1 MCVCVCLPVP
11 VNLYMYMCVCVS
23 VYLYMYVCMYV
34 CLPVSVNLY
43 MYMCVCVCL
52 PIPVNLCVSMCI
64 YIYVCV
70 FVCLCIIVYS
80 ISQFLTLK
88 SLKNAVVDSCPQS
101 FDECIKWA
109 RTLYQEYYHNQIA
122 QLLHVFPH
130 DHTTTTGQPFWSGP
144 KRCPRTI
151 PFNPDEVN

>member
-1 MCVCVCLPVP
+1 
-11 VNLYMYMCVCVS
+11 
-23 VYLYMYVCMYV
+23 
-34 CLPVSVNLY
+34 
-43 MYMCVCVCL
+43 
-52 PIPVNLCVSMCI
+52 MCI

-109 RTLYQEYYHNQIA
+109 RNLYQEYYHNQIA

-151 PFNPDEVN
+151 PFDPDEVN